1 MSGVLTEVTVIDQD
15 HIYFIRI
22 EDGFIVYDSALDF
35 KAWLAY
41 KGSTSRERHKMP

>member
-1 MSGVLTEVTVIDQD
+1 MSGSWQKSQSFAVTNQD

-35 KAWLAY
+35 KAWLA
-41 KGSTSRERHKMP
+41 

>member
-1 MSGVLTEVTVIDQD
+1 MHLLDPLGLDQD

-35 KAWLAY
+35 KAPCWA
-41 KGSTSRERHKMP
+41 TASRDISCCC